1 MGHLPHVRGRR
12 PSVRSDQ
19 MDRYLI
25 ERTLPGAGRLS
36 PDELQ
41 AIAQKS
47 VGVLAGMAPR
57 AQWVQ
62 SYVTDDAIICVYLAE
77 DEATLL
83 EHGRC
88 GGFPVDSVR
97 RVRAVID
104 PIDGGGLTMR
114 RSMRSG
120 PGSPPR
126 RSPRPSASAPA
137 SRPG

>member
-1 MGHLPHVRGRR
+1 MN
-12 PSVRSDQ
+12 
-19 MDRYLI
+19 RYLI

-47 VGVLAGMAPR
+47 VGVLDGMAPR

-62 SYVTDDAIICVYLAE
+62 SFVTEDAITCHYLAD
-77 DEATLL
+77 DEEALL

-97 RVRAVID
+97 RIHHVID
-104 PIDGGGLTMR
+104 PMTAEG
-114 RSMRSG
+114 
-120 PGSPPR
+120 
-126 RSPRPSASAPA
+126 
-137 SRPG
+137 